1 MAHIGSV
8 LKNLAPDGSH
18 IGPNWLKL
26 AQIVPNLL
34 KLAAKL
40 APQSNDVLSNNE
52 QTEQKGLLFALLFV
66 THGSNDEQKMLTNTD
81 K

>member
-1 MAHIGSV
+1 MGQVGSPW
-8 LKNLAPDGSH
+8 LSFDEFGSGWQPH
-18 IGPNWLKL
+18 WSKL
-26 AQIVPNLL
+26 AQIGPNLL